1 MNLDRRQMLKLAALL
16 AATLAWHRGFA
27 MDAPPRKEGGTE
39 MGKAGDFNLHALGG
53 TSNFKAIYAD
63 PALKSEFLLF
73 LTNVFHLF
81 PEDRLHRLIEDA
93 AQAGKTDREI
103 YALVQARL
111 PEIKPFLAELRYA
124 LPALSR
130 QKDEMVAQTVELLG
144 APRSLN
150 GYLEIGSTGRYA
162 GRLKSRLELK
172 GDLVLLHSVAAG
184 YSPEDIVERGGIG
197 KVGRFAPISDYDP
210 VPAAQVGDRSMDLVS
225 MYIGFHHSP
234 LPKLD
239 GFVISLHRVLRPGGR
254 MIVRDHD
261 VNTPAMNRMVA
272 LAHDVFN
279 MGLGT
284 PWPVDQG
291 ELRHFTSNAELVAYL
306 EARGFKADRRRL
318 LQKGDPTKN
327 ALMVFS
333 RA

>member
-1 MNLDRRQMLKLAALL
+1 MDLDRRQVLKLAALL
-16 AATLAWHRGFA
+16 AATLAWHRGLA
-27 MDAPPRKEGGTE
+27 MDAPPRKDGGAR
-39 MGKAGDFNLHALGG
+39 AGTVGESNVHALGG
-53 TSNFKAIYAD
+53 GSNFKAIYLD
-63 PALKSEFLLF
+63 PALRSAFLLF

-93 AQAGKTDREI
+93 AQAGKSDREI

-124 LPALSR
+124 LPALAK
-130 QKDEMVAQTVELLG
+130 QKDEMVAQTLELLG
-144 APRSLN
+144 APRPID

-172 GDLVLLHSVAAG
+172 GDLVVLHNVAPG

-197 KVGRFAPISDYDP
+197 KVGRFVPMGDYDP
-210 VPAAQVGDRSMDLVS
+210 VPAAQVADGSMDLVS
-225 MYIGFHHSP
+225 NYIGFHHSP
-234 LPKLD
+234 LPRLD
-239 GFVISLHRVLRPGGR
+239 GFVASLHRMLRPGGR

-261 VNTPAMNRMVA
+261 VSSAAMNRMVA

-284 PWPVDQG
+284 PWPVNQD

-318 LQKGDPTKN
+318 LQSGDPTQN
-327 ALMVFS
+327 ALMVFT